1 MKVHNKKQNMAYNLN
16 TYSKIIIMKIKVL
29 LSAIML
35 IVSMG
40 NLMAQNKKF
49 YLGIKAG
56 ADMNKIDGASFKD
69 QFTFGYQAGV
79 FATIPLSK
87 KFGIQPEV
95 IFSQTNIDTSSK
107 FSDVYQFNDLDQV
120 KLQYL
125 KIPIL
130 FNYSP
135 NPFVSFQLGPQFGIL
150 IDENTNLVNNG
161 SNAFSKGDFSMVGG
175 LQLNISKFRIY
186 GRYGVGL
193 NNLNDID
200 NKEKW
205 KNQNVQLGVGFAF

>member
-1 MKVHNKKQNMAYNLN
+1 
-16 TYSKIIIMKIKVL
+16 MKIKL
-29 LSAIML
+29 LVSAFLL
-35 IVSMG
+35 IISMG
-40 NLMAQNKKF
+40 NLMAQNNKKF

-56 ADMNKIDGASFKD
+56 ADLNKIDGQSFKD
-69 QFTFGYQAGV
+69 QFTFGYQAGA
-79 FATIPLSK
+79 FATIPLGK

-95 IFSQTNIDTSSK
+95 IFSQTNIDTSGK
-107 FSDVYQFNDLDQV
+107 FNDVYQFNDLDKV

-130 FNYSP
+130 VNYSP
-135 NPFVSFQLGPQFGIL
+135 NPYVSFQLGPQYGIL
-150 IDENTNLVNNG
+150 IDENTSLVNNG
-161 SNAFSKGDFSMVGG
+161 KNAFSKGDLSMVGG
-175 LQLNISKFRIY
+175 MQINILKFRIY

-205 KNQNVQLGVGFAF
+205 RNQNIQLGVGFAF